1 MILALATV
9 TGIVNGQT
17 IVVKENTGQTTQVR
31 LACINAEGSTKTRRN
46 LAKQR
51 LKELLPPGSSVVI
64 RSVEKDESGS
74 AVGEVYL
81 DNRSVNLRLVE
92 EGNAVVNRESLY
104 NCSENK
110 TQYLIAEANA
120 KNKHLGLWQ
129 QPKEYSLQG
138 KLIYEEIP
146 SVMSTRA
153 YRGDE
158 FFLVTNS
165 PKQSRLVLLP
175 SEQVSHTQLQ
185 ALNNQQVEI
194 KAVYFEGTR
203 PSSDNVAC
211 PVSPDR
217 QCMPQGNGYQVL
229 SIAAK

>member
-31 LACINAEGSTKTRRN
+31 LACINAEGITKARHN
-46 LAKQR
+46 LATQR

-64 RSVEKDESGS
+64 RSVEKDESGR

-92 EGNAVVNRESLY
+92 EGNAIVNRESLY

-129 QPKEYSLQG
+129 QSKEYSLKG
-138 KLIYEEIP
+138 KLIYEEIS

-185 ALNNQQVEI
+185 ALNNQQVQI
-194 KAVYFEGTR
+194 TAVYFKGTR

-211 PVSPDR
+211 PVGADR

-229 SIAAK
+229 SIVAK